1 MSGAVVS
8 ISTGYTTTAVDTP
21 DDPNLPDGFY
31 TLYAPAGTV
40 VFTATYA
47 APYGVGVQT
56 VTVPSGQTLLQN
68 LYVPAGFLESL
79 PDSLHVTVA
88 QGYSLTLPLVLD
100 NLGGM
105 EVTYELLEVNRGMIT
120 ATLAQ
125 LPELLLPLAPLAGA
139 AQVDAAQSAAQSGPQ
154 GTGGAPSALLH
165 SAAAAY
171 NGCLVAVMAD
181 SGSGPNEAAQL
192 HQTLDD
198 FGYSWVDVTYLT
210 ETQVADADVLIDRY
224 GAANPPIADINAWLG
239 EGKGYIHLG
248 DWPDL
253 FPVDWESQPAGTPLT
268 LTVVDN
274 AHPLMAGLPSS
285 WTGLGFWAY
294 DWTENALGWT
304 TDGSLPNLLQGQ
316 YPGSILR
323 DRVVSYEEIGAGR
336 AVFIGVNTYGSA
348 SGEAD
353 QRLLW
358 NAIAWSG
365 ENGGCAGVPWLSE
378 SPVTATIPAQAVGSQ
393 SVDITF
399 DASVP
404 EVPVLGDYF
413 AVLRVINDTPY
424 GQLLIPITMTVV
436 APEYGVSLAS
446 DAAQSAYPNNSVVY
460 NLQLTN
466 ASNGPSDTFTLSLS
480 GNAWTT
486 TLSQTTVGPLDM
498 GETVTIQVTV
508 QVPAGTPGGATDVVQ
523 VTATSQGNNTLHA
536 QVTLTTTALSTYI
549 FLPFIH
555 K

>member
-1 MSGAVVS
+1 MDTLSGAVVS

-31 TLYAPAGTV
+31 SLYAPAGTV
-40 VFTATYA
+40 VFTATYV
-47 APYGVGVQT
+47 APYGADVQT
-56 VTVPSGQTLLQN
+56 VTVPSGQTLLQD
-68 LYVPAGFLESL
+68 LYVPAGLLDSA
-79 PDSLHVTVA
+79 PDTLHVTVA
-88 QGYSLTLPLVLD
+88 LGYTRTFPLSLD
-100 NLGGM
+100 NLGGVDA
-105 EVTYELLEVNRGMIT
+105 EYELLEVDRGMLT

-125 LPELLLPLAPLAGA
+125 LPELPLLLAPLAGA
-139 AQVDAAQSAAQSGPQ
+139 APVDAAHSGAHSGPQ
-154 GTGGAPSALLH
+154 GLRRPSALLH
-165 SAAAAY
+165 SVAASS
-171 NGCLVAVMAD
+171 GCLVAVMAD
-181 SGSGPNEAAQL
+181 VGSGPNEIIQL

-198 FGYSWVDVTYLT
+198 FGYAWVDVATLT
-210 ETQVADADVLIDRY
+210 ETQAANADVLIDRY
-224 GAANPPIADINAWLG
+224 GAANLPLADINTWLG
-239 EGKGYIHLG
+239 EGNGYIQLG

-253 FPVDWESQPAGTPLT
+253 FPLDWESQPAGTPLT

-274 AHPLMAGLPSS
+274 AHPLMAGLSSS

-294 DWTENALGWT
+294 DWTENALSWT

-336 AVFIGVNTYGSA
+336 AVFIGLNTYGSA

-378 SPVTATIPAQAVGSQ
+378 SPVTAVVPPGSHTVG
-393 SVDITF
+393 VTF

-413 AVLRVINDTPY
+413 AVLRVVNDTPY
-424 GQLLIPITMTVV
+424 GQLLIPITMTVIT
-436 APEYGVSLAS
+436 PQYGVELAS
-446 DAAQSAYPNNSVVY
+446 DAAQSAYPNTSVVY
-460 NLQLTN
+460 TLQLTN
-466 ASNGPSDTFTLSLS
+466 TSNGPSDTFTLSLS

-486 TLSQTTVGPLDM
+486 TLSQTTVGPLDI

-523 VTATSQGNNTLHA
+523 VTATSQGDNALQA

-549 FLPFIH
+549 YLPFIH